1 MTDQKMLTGKI
12 SEKRCQVTDTSA
24 INMFLS
30 DEAFSKIVLGGNYFR
45 INRSL
50 ARERKTFIKL

>member
-1 MTDQKMLTGKI
+1 MLTGKI

-50 ARERKTFIKL
+50 AREAKLS